1 MIKDVYAKFKEGE
14 IEYRVYIVAAVIG
27 MLFSTIAGV
36 LSFALDLGL
45 LIVGSCFFMAAITI
59 LFIFLSHKAG
69 EYIVLSYIIVIAL
82 GVIFLPLIW
91 IASGGSL
98 GTAPYFYVFNY
109 MMMAVLLNQA
119 KVKWAVIINTV
130 AILVLLFVEW
140 QFPSLI
146 IQYESD
152 KSRLIDFGAMLIIIS
167 IACFLLVYR
176 IMKDYHRKMEMLNK
190 TQIEIN
196 DKAATDS
203 LTGLKNRG
211 YMLNAIEEETNNL
224 NGEYISVYLMDI
236 DHLKKI
242 NESYGQYRGDEVII
256 KIAKILEEVVDSSA
270 ELGRIGDDEY
280 MIILKNN
287 SYKNSYTIAQSI
299 CDRIANMKWDEIRM
313 PITVS
318 LGGYYFDQPES
329 SDRILENAY
338 RCLLDVKKSGGN
350 GVEIYNM

>member
-1 MIKDVYAKFKEGE
+1 
-14 IEYRVYIVAAVIG
+14 
-27 MLFSTIAGV
+27 
-36 LSFALDLGL
+36 
-45 LIVGSCFFMAAITI
+45 
-59 LFIFLSHKAG
+59 
-69 EYIVLSYIIVIAL
+69 
-82 GVIFLPLIW
+82 
-91 IASGGSL
+91 
-98 GTAPYFYVFNY
+98 
-109 MMMAVLLNQA
+109 
-119 KVKWAVIINTV
+119 
-130 AILVLLFVEW
+130 
-140 QFPSLI
+140 
-146 IQYESD
+146 
-152 KSRLIDFGAMLIIIS
+152 
-167 IACFLLVYR
+167 
-176 IMKDYHRKMEMLNK
+176 
-190 TQIEIN
+190 
-196 DKAATDS
+196 
-203 LTGLKNRG
+203 
-211 YMLNAIEEETNNL
+211 MLNAIEEETNNL